1 MATIRTMQLSPRDHA
16 PPTPRAITPR
26 KPKFDFA
33 AVPKHWFAGSRI
45 GTHIANGVNM
55 LFPHGERFFVRSV
68 NHFLD
73 QIDDPALV
81 ARAKGFFGQEG
92 RHASAHDDYNDML
105 RDHGFEIDAFLERFQ
120 KYGTWVEER
129 ASPELRLA
137 CTAAAEHFTAIM
149 AENAFNQRVL
159 DTAHPVMRDLLL
171 WHAAEEIE
179 HKSVAFD
186 VLQQVNPSYRLRV
199 AGMVMATL
207 QLSTWWTIGFL
218 TLLRQEGMS
227 AKELRAEAK
236 AMRARKEAPDDSIA
250 KRVFLRGI
258 RSYLRRDFHP
268 DQHDNYHLAETH
280 LAQAGLA

>member
-1 MATIRTMQLSPRDHA
+1 MAQVIK
-16 PPTPRAITPR
+16 PR

-33 AVPKHWFAGSRI
+33 SVPKHWFAGSRVAS
-45 GTHIANGVNM
+45 HIANGVNM

-73 QIDDPALV
+73 ELDDPELV

-105 RDHGFEIDAFLERFQ
+105 RDHGFEIDGFLAMFE
-120 KYGTWVEER
+120 KWGTRTENA

-149 AENAFNQRVL
+149 AENAFQQRVL

-186 VLQQVNPSYRLRV
+186 VLQQVNPSYALRI
-199 AGMVMATL
+199 AGLAMATL
-207 QLSTWWTIGFL
+207 QLSMWWTIGFL
-218 TLLRQEGMS
+218 TLVRQEGMTL
-227 AKELRAEAK
+227 AQLRAELA
-236 AMRARKEAPDDSIA
+236 AMKQREAAPDQGIA
-250 KRVFLRGI
+250 RRVFLRGI

-268 DQHDNYHLAETH
+268 DQHDNYHLAVTH

>member
-1 MATIRTMQLSPRDHA
+1 MQMPAPIPLDLPTRT
-16 PPTPRAITPR
+16 ITPR

-33 AVPKHWFAGSRI
+33 TVPKHWFAGSRVAS
-45 GTHIANGVNM
+45 HIANGVNM

-73 QIDDPALV
+73 QIDDPELV
-81 ARAKGFFGQEG
+81 ARARGFFGQEG

-105 RDHGFEIDAFLERFQ
+105 RHHGFEIDGFLAAFQ
-120 KYGTWVEER
+120 KWGTRTEEA

-149 AENAFNQRVL
+149 AENAFRQRVL

-186 VLQQVNPSYRLRV
+186 VLQKVNPSYALRI
-199 AGMVMATL
+199 AGLAMATL

-227 AKELRAEAK
+227 LAELRAELR
-236 AMRARKEAPDDSIA
+236 AMRSRPQAPDEGIA

-268 DQHDNYHLAETH
+268 DDHDNYHLAETH